1 MLTIRSA
8 ESSDRQALASFLA
21 QNFLS
26 EPSMQAIFAI
36 PGGLPPGALP
46 LGALPPEALQVWF
59 VAALSVWTSG
69 APNQAIIAQQDGS
82 IVGAIILSGR
92 EKLSLAVAWGWFW
105 TIGLGC
111 GLKVVF
117 RSLMA
122 EWQRRGSW
130 PTKKPIVIEFV
141 AVLAEHRG
149 RGIASQLFA
158 EAHKQGTEFWLE
170 TTLDQN
176 VVIFER
182 LGYRVV
188 SDHSALGCRHFAMM
202 FSKS

>member
-1 MLTIRSA
+1 MR
-8 ESSDRQALASFLA
+8 
-21 QNFLS
+21 
-26 EPSMQAIFAI
+26 AIFAV
-36 PGGLPPGALP
+36 PAGLPPGALP
-46 LGALPPEALQVWF
+46 FGALQVWF

-69 APNQAIIAQQDGS
+69 APNQAIIAQQDDR

-105 TIGLGC
+105 TICLGC

-122 EWQRRGSW
+122 EWQRRDSW
-130 PTKKPIVIEFV
+130 PRNKPIIIEFV
-141 AVLAEHRG
+141 AILAEHRG
-149 RGIASQLFA
+149 RGIASELFA

-176 VVIFER
+176 IGIFER
-182 LGYRVV
+182 IGYRVV

-202 FSKS
+202 FSKN